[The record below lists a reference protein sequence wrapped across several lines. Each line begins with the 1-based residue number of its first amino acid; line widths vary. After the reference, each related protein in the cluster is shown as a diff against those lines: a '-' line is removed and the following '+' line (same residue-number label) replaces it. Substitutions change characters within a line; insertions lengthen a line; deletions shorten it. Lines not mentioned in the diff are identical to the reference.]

1 MRLFEATGWGA
12 LTLTENF
19 KNLPDL
25 FHENSVL
32 TYKSVPQAIQLV
44 SDYLDSENRHTGEF
58 IAENGQKQ
66 TLKEHTYDKRM
77 EFVAE
82 VLEGML

>member
-1 MRLFEATGWGA
+1 MRLFEATGCGA
-12 LTLTENF
+12 LTLTEDF

-32 TYKSVPQAIQLV
+32 AYKSVPQAIQLV
-44 SDYLDSENRHTGEF
+44 SDYLDSDNRHTGEF
-58 IAENGQKQ
+58 IAENGQKR
-66 TLKEHTYDKRM
+66 TLTEHTYDKRM

-82 VLEGML
+82 ILEGML